1 MDILVSKRKRRT
13 RRDYTMGFK
22 SQIVAAVEKGD
33 MTYKQAQKSQV
44 PPAKP
49 GAWFVN
55 RSKRSS

>member
-1 MDILVSKRKRRT
+1 
-13 RRDYTMGFK
+13 MGFK

-33 MTYKQAQKSQV
+33 MTYKQAQKSHV

-55 RSKRSS
+55 RSKRSF